1 MPLHKRASSVP
12 KFASVPSLEG
22 VNIEIAYEDGND
34 AFGALLP
41 AQGEIIQSFDIAD
54 TPGGWHLV
62 WLDEAF
68 EFNGVAHAH
77 LMVAARWVARQ
88 IQGGVPVPVNIRFV
102 PNVSLVQKGA
112 PDIEKLPF
120 AAKGIVTV
128 L

>member
-1 MPLHKRASSVP
+1 MPLHRRAASVP
-12 KFASVPSLEG
+12 RFATVPSLEG
-22 VNIEIAYEDGND
+22 LNIEIAYEDGND
-34 AFGALLP
+34 TFGAHLP
-41 AQGEIIQSFDIAD
+41 VQGEIIQSFDIAD

-68 EFNGVAHAH
+68 EYKGVAHAH

-88 IQGGVPVPVNIRFV
+88 IQRGDPVPINIRLV

-120 AAKGIVTV
+120 AAKGTAAVI
-128 L
+128 